1 MFIVYIVGWMLL
13 ILVVG
18 GALVS
23 RQRRKADAGMRQL
36 AASLGF
42 RVLENM
48 EAVDRSI
55 VPAMRQAALEARE
68 KMPPFFRK
76 MAERPARGFLCV
88 AGVADGVEVTIFLE
102 SVGSGKTE
110 TKYTVVRADY
120 PKPLP
125 FEMRLG
131 AEGAFTRLGK
141 ALFDLRD
148 IETGEPE
155 FDRAVRV
162 QAADDTG
169 AKAALGK
176 PGARDAVIGL
186 LALSTS
192 ALATNAYAQWEEQ
205 GYRFDPGK
213 TRERVAA
220 VVAVART
227 LGAD

>member
-1 MFIVYIVGWMLL
+1 MFIFYIVGWMLL

-18 GALVS
+18 GWLVG
-23 RQRRKADAGMRQL
+23 RQSRKAAAGMKQL
-36 AASLGF
+36 ATTLGF
-42 RVLENM
+42 TLLENM

-55 VPAMRQAALEARE
+55 VPAMRQAAREARE

-88 AGVADGVEVTIFLE
+88 AGVAEGVEVTIFLE
-102 SVGSGKTE
+102 SVGGGRSN

-125 FEMRLG
+125 FEMRVG
-131 AEGAFTRLGK
+131 AEGAFSRLGK
-141 ALFDLRD
+141 ALFELRD
-148 IETGEPE
+148 LEIGDAE

-162 QAADDTG
+162 KTADEAG

-176 PGARDAVIGL
+176 PGARDAVLGL

-192 ALATNAYAQWEEQ
+192 AFATNAYAQWVEQ
-205 GYRFDPGK
+205 GYRFDPQK

-220 VVAVART
+220 VAAVARA

>member
-18 GALVS
+18 GWLVG
-23 RQRRKADAGMRQL
+23 RQRRRAAAGMQQV
-36 AASLGF
+36 AASFGF
-42 RVLENM
+42 TVLENM

-55 VPAMRQAALEARE
+55 VPAMRQAAREARE

-76 MAERPARGFLCV
+76 LAERPARGFLCV

-102 SVGSGKTE
+102 SRGSGRTE

-120 PKPLP
+120 ATPLP
-125 FEMRLG
+125 FEMRIG

-148 IETGEPE
+148 LEIGDAE
-155 FDRAVRV
+155 FDRAVRIKT
-162 QAADDTG
+162 ADEAG
-169 AKAALGK
+169 ARAALGK
-176 PGARDAVIGL
+176 PGARDAVLGL
-186 LALSTS
+186 LALSSS
-192 ALATNAYAQWEEQ
+192 AFATNAYAQWVEQ
-205 GYRFDPGK
+205 GYRFDPVK
-213 TRERVAA
+213 TRDRVAA

-227 LGAD
+227 LGTD

>member
-18 GALVS
+18 GWLVG
-23 RQRRKADAGMRQL
+23 RQRRKADAGMKQL
-36 AASLGF
+36 AATLGF
-42 RVLENM
+42 KLLENM

-68 KMPPFFRK
+68 KMPAFFRK

-102 SVGSGKTE
+102 SIGSGKTE

-125 FEMRLG
+125 FEMRIG

-141 ALFDLRD
+141 ALFDVRD
-148 IETGEPE
+148 VEVGEAE
-155 FDRAVRV
+155 FDRAVRIKT
-162 QAADDTG
+162 ADETG
-169 AKAALGK
+169 AREALGK
-176 PGARDAVIGL
+176 PGARDAVLGL

-192 ALATNAYAQWEEQ
+192 AFATNAYAQWVEQ
-205 GYRFDPGK
+205 GYRFDTGK

-227 LGAD
+227 LGGD

>member
-1 MFIVYIVGWMLL
+1 MFIIYIVGWMLL

-18 GALVS
+18 GWLVG
-23 RQRRKADAGMRQL
+23 RQRRNAAAGMKQV
-36 AASLGF
+36 AATLGF
-42 RVLENM
+42 TLLENM

-68 KMPPFFRK
+68 KLPPVLRRL
-76 MAERPARGFLCV
+76 AERPAMGFLCV
-88 AGVADGVEVTIFLE
+88 AGAADGVEVTIFLE
-102 SVGSGKTE
+102 SLGSGRSN

-125 FEMRLG
+125 FGMRIG
-131 AEGAFTRLGK
+131 SEGAFTRLGK
-141 ALFDLRD
+141 ALFELRD
-148 IETGEPE
+148 VEIGDAE

-162 QAADDTG
+162 RAADEAT
-169 AKAALGK
+169 ARAALGR
-176 PGARDAVIGL
+176 PGARDAVLGL

-192 ALATNAYAQWEEQ
+192 AFATNAYAQWVEQ
-205 GYRFDPGK
+205 GYRFDPAK

-227 LGAD
+227 LGGD

>member
-18 GALVS
+18 GWLVG
-23 RQRRKADAGMRQL
+23 RQRRKAAAGMQQL
-36 AASLGF
+36 AAALGF
-42 RVLENM
+42 RLLENM

-55 VPAMRQAALEARE
+55 APAMRQAARDARE
-68 KMPPFFRK
+68 KMPDFFRK

-88 AGVADGVEVTIFLE
+88 AGVTDGVEVSIFLE

-125 FEMRLG
+125 FEVRIG

-141 ALFDLRD
+141 ALFELQDVE
-148 IETGEPE
+148 IGVPE
-155 FDRAVRV
+155 FDRAVRIKT
-162 QAADDTG
+162 ADQEG
-169 AKAALGK
+169 ARAALGK
-176 PGARDAVIGL
+176 PGARDAVLGL
-186 LALSTS
+186 LALSSS
-192 ALATNAYAQWEEQ
+192 AFATNAYAQWVEQ
-205 GYRFDPGK
+205 GYRFDTTK

-227 LGAD
+227 LGGD

>member
-18 GALVS
+18 GWLVG
-23 RQRRKADAGMRQL
+23 RQRRKAAAGMRQL
-36 AASLGF
+36 AATLGYTL
-42 RVLENM
+42 LENM

-88 AGVADGVEVTIFLE
+88 AGAPEGVEVTIFLE
-102 SVGSGKTE
+102 STGAGKTE

-120 PKPLP
+120 PTPLP
-125 FEMRLG
+125 FEMRIG

-141 ALFDLRD
+141 ALFELRD
-148 IETGEPE
+148 VEIGDAE
-155 FDRAVRV
+155 FDSAVRV
-162 QAADDTG
+162 KTADDAA

-176 PGARDAVIGL
+176 PGARDAILGL

-192 ALATNAYAQWEEQ
+192 AFGTNA
-205 GYRFDPGK
+205 
-213 TRERVAA
+213 
-220 VVAVART
+220 
-227 LGAD
+227 

>member
-18 GALVS
+18 GWLVG
-23 RQRRKADAGMRQL
+23 RQRRKADAGMKQL
-36 AASLGF
+36 AATLGF
-42 RVLENM
+42 KLLENM

-68 KMPPFFRK
+68 KLPAFFRK

-102 SVGSGKTE
+102 SIGSGKTE

-125 FEMRLG
+125 FEMRIG

-148 IETGEPE
+148 LEIGDAE
-155 FDRAVRV
+155 FDRAARV
-162 QAADDTG
+162 KTADDAA
-169 AKAALGK
+169 AKVALGK

-192 ALATNAYAQWEEQ
+192 AFATNAYAQWVEQ

-227 LGAD
+227 LGGD

>member
-18 GALVS
+18 GWLVG
-23 RQRRKADAGMRQL
+23 RQRRNAAAGMKQL
-36 AASLGF
+36 AVSLGF
-42 RVLENM
+42 KVFENM

-55 VPAMRQAALEARE
+55 VPALRQAALEARE
-68 KMPPFFRK
+68 KMPAFFRK

-88 AGVADGVEVTIFLE
+88 AGVADGVDVTIFLE
-102 SVGSGKTE
+102 SRGSGKTE

-125 FEMRLG
+125 FEMRIG
-131 AEGAFTRLGK
+131 AEGALTRLGK

-148 IETGEPE
+148 VEIGESE
-155 FDRAVRV
+155 FDRAVRIKT
-162 QAADDTG
+162 ADEEGTR
-169 AKAALGK
+169 AALGK
-176 PGARDAVIGL
+176 PGARDAVLGL
-186 LALSTS
+186 LALSSS
-192 ALATNAYAQWEEQ
+192 AFATNAYAQWVEQ
-205 GYRFDPGK
+205 GYRFDTGK